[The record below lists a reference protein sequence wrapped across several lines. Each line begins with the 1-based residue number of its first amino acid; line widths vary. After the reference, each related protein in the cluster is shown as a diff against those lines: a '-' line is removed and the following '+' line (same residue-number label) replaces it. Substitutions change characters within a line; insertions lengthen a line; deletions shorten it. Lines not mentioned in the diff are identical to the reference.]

1 MNYCPKCGN
10 KVEGNL
16 TYCPYCGSKLET
28 GNTTIVNNYY
38 SNSTM
43 PRIEERSIVMII
55 ILSLITCGIY
65 GLYWIVKVTDEAK
78 ILSNKDTPS
87 GALTLLLSIITC
99 GIYMIYWNYQMGKNM
114 YEAGQKYGINIEDNS
129 IIYLVLSLIGL
140 GIVSECLMQNDLNK
154 FANVR

>member
-10 KVEGNL
+10 KVDENI
-16 TYCPYCGSKLET
+16 TYCPNCGARLEE
-28 GNTTIVNNYY
+28 GNTTVINNYY
-38 SNSTM
+38 NNV
-43 PRIEERSIVMII
+43 PPIEERNIAMVI

-65 GLYWIVKVTDEAK
+65 GIYWFVKMTDEAK
-78 ILSNKDTPS
+78 QLSSSDNA
-87 GALTLLLSIITC
+87 GGGLAFVYTLITC
-99 GIYMIYWNYQMGKNM
+99 GIYTIYWNYKMGKNM

-129 IIYLVLSLIGL
+129 VIYLVLSLFGL

>member
-10 KVEGNL
+10 KVDENI
-16 TYCPYCGSKLET
+16 TYCPNCGARLEE
-28 GNTTIVNNYY
+28 GNTTIINNYY
-38 SNSTM
+38 NNV
-43 PRIEERSIVMII
+43 PQIEERNIAIAI

-65 GLYWIVKVTDEAK
+65 GIYWFVKMTDEAK
-78 ILSNKDTPS
+78 QLSSSDNA
-87 GALTLLLSIITC
+87 GGGLAFVYTLITC
-99 GIYMIYWNYQMGKNM
+99 GIYMIYWNYKMGKNM

-129 IIYLVLSLIGL
+129 VIYLVLSLFGL

>member
-10 KVEGNL
+10 KVDENI
-16 TYCPYCGSKLET
+16 TYCPNCGARLEE
-28 GNTTIVNNYY
+28 GNTTIINNYY
-38 SNSTM
+38 NNV
-43 PRIEERSIVMII
+43 PPIEERNIAIAIM
-55 ILSLITCGIY
+55 LSFITCGIY
-65 GLYWIVKVTDEAK
+65 GIYWFVKMTDEAK
-78 ILSNKDTPS
+78 QLSSSDNA
-87 GALTLLLSIITC
+87 GGGLAFVYTLITC
-99 GIYMIYWNYQMGKNM
+99 GIYMIYWNYKMGKNM

>member
-10 KVEGNL
+10 KVEENI
-16 TYCPYCGSKLET
+16 TYCPNCGARLEE
-28 GNTTIVNNYY
+28 GNTTIINNYY
-38 SNSTM
+38 NNV
-43 PRIEERSIVMII
+43 PPIEERNIAMVI

-65 GLYWIVKVTDEAK
+65 GIYWFVKMTDEAK
-78 ILSNKDTPS
+78 QLSSSDNA
-87 GALTLLLSIITC
+87 GGGLAFVYTLITC
-99 GIYMIYWNYQMGKNM
+99 GIYTIYWNYKMGKNM

-129 IIYLVLSLIGL
+129 VIYLVLSLFGL

>member
-10 KVEGNL
+10 KVDENI
-16 TYCPYCGSKLET
+16 TYCPNCGARLEE
-28 GNTTIVNNYY
+28 GNTTIINNYY
-38 SNSTM
+38 NNV
-43 PRIEERSIVMII
+43 PPIEERNIAMVI

-65 GLYWIVKVTDEAK
+65 GIYWFVKMTDEAK
-78 ILSNKDTPS
+78 QLSSSDNA
-87 GALTLLLSIITC
+87 GGGLAFVYTLITC
-99 GIYMIYWNYQMGKNM
+99 GIYMIYWNYKMGKNM

-129 IIYLVLSLIGL
+129 VIYLVLSLFGL

>member
-10 KVEGNL
+10 KVDENI
-16 TYCPYCGSKLET
+16 TYCPNCGARLEE
-28 GNTTIVNNYY
+28 GNTTIINNYY
-38 SNSTM
+38 NNV
-43 PRIEERSIVMII
+43 PPIEERNIAMVI

-65 GLYWIVKVTDEAK
+65 GIYWFVKMTDEAK
-78 ILSNKDTPS
+78 QLSSSDNA
-87 GALTLLLSIITC
+87 GGGLAFVYTLITC
-99 GIYMIYWNYQMGKNM
+99 GIYTIYWNYKMGKNM

-129 IIYLVLSLIGL
+129 VIYLVLSLFGL

>member
-10 KVEGNL
+10 KVDENI
-16 TYCPYCGSKLET
+16 TYCPNCGARLEE
-28 GNTTIVNNYY
+28 GNTTIINNYY
-38 SNSTM
+38 NNV
-43 PRIEERSIVMII
+43 PPIEERNIAIVI

-65 GLYWIVKVTDEAK
+65 GIYWFVKMTDEAK
-78 ILSNKDTPS
+78 QLSSSDNA
-87 GALTLLLSIITC
+87 GGGLAFVYTLITC
-99 GIYMIYWNYQMGKNM
+99 GIYTIYWNYKMGKNM

-129 IIYLVLSLIGL
+129 VIYLVLSLFGL